1 LVFAIPLFSFG
12 CSPTYRISK
21 DYSKADFYNNFNKSC
36 YAKSI
41 KITLTNDSS
50 FIAHGGANISN
61 DSLILFPS
69 DGNVNTTYLK
79 LDKVKQVSY
88 KSNWLAISYG
98 TASGVLAGTIAGA
111 LGAIP
116 AKDKNGSFDRSIS
129 TIQGILV
136 GGVIGSVIGLFVGYT
151 YSYQFNP

>member
-1 LVFAIPLFSFG
+1 MLLFTFG
-12 CSPTYRISK
+12 CSPTYKISK
-21 DYSKADFYNNFNKSC
+21 DYSKADLYNNFDKSC

-50 FIAHGGANISN
+50 FIAPGGANISN

-88 KSNWLAISYG
+88 KNNWLPISCGVAI
-98 TASGVLAGTIAGA
+98 GVITGGIAGA
-111 LGAIP
+111 LGAVS
-116 AKDKNGSFDRSIS
+116 ARDKNGNFDRSKS
-129 TIQGILV
+129 TIQGILL
-136 GGVIGSVIGLFVGYT
+136 GGVTGSVIGLFIGYT
-151 YSYQFNP
+151 YTYQFTY